1 MLLLAHIVSA
11 VLGIVLST
19 VSLIS
24 PSSYR
29 IRASYLFVL
38 GTIATGTII
47 IIKDHLSILSVCLSG
62 LLYIGF
68 TVSSLVAASHRLARQ
83 RNSID

>member
-29 IRASYLFVL
+29 RRASYLFVL

-47 IIKDHLSILSVCLSG
+47 SILSVCLSG